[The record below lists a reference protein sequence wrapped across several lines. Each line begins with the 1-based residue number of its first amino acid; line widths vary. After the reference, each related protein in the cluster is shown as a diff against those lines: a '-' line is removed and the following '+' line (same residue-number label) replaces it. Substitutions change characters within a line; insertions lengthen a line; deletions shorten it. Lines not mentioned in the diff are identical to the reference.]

1 MFRLRTRAGFELR
14 VTGDH
19 KVLTAERG
27 DVPVCELRTGESV
40 RLLGPGF
47 GARKIDPRVAAEMGM
62 QVAVAELEARVL
74 VGVGG
79 GEDGGD
85 AWRRGAGLPS
95 GTESEQA
102 FDLLQSFTARD
113 ADLPVECFRPEVF
126 DLDRGTAAALLRG
139 IFFDSHIGQM
149 CYRSRNSVSRRLIQQ
164 IQLLLLGFGIKAEI
178 EAWPSDKIHGS
189 LVPEWYLDLRDTMS
203 RLIFQREIGV
213 GGEPPDPAGWQ
224 DADRPFEN
232 YRSALSDQLASID
245 PLGEEDVFDLTE
257 PDTQHFVAN
266 GVVVH
271 NCSEFV
277 FLDDT
282 ACNLASINLT
292 KFLREDGGFD
302 IEGYRHANRVFFLAQ
317 EILVSFASY
326 PTEKIARRSYEY
338 RPLGL
343 GYANLGTL
351 LMVQGL
357 PYDSDEARSYAACIT
372 ALMTGEAYA
381 LSAEMASSKGSFEG
395 YAKNRDSM
403 LDVMRLHREA
413 AHAIAPALAPAA
425 LRQAALES
433 WDRAVAFGALHGYR
447 NAQATVLAPTGT
459 IGLLMDCDTTG
470 VEPDFALVKFK
481 KLAGGG
487 YFKIVNQSVPAALAR
502 LGYDAGAIEAIV
514 RYAIGTGT
522 LEGAPHINR
531 STLAKKGLG
540 EAEIERIERAL
551 PGMLDL
557 RFTFS
562 RGMLGEE
569 TLTRL
574 GVSTAEREKPTFNA
588 LPFLGFTEKQIEEAN
603 DVICGRQTVEG
614 APGLA
619 PGHLPAFDCANR
631 CGAHGTRFIQP
642 MGHIR
647 MMAAVQPFISGAISK
662 TVNLPH
668 EATVEEV
675 ERIYT
680 ESWKLGLKAVA
691 LYRDGSKMSQ
701 PLATTGQGADDRS
714 AAPPKLRRRRLP
726 KRRHGFTQE
735 ARIAGHKV
743 FLRTGEYEDGTLGEI
758 FIDMHKEGA
767 AFRSVMNCFAI
778 TVSMG
783 LQYGVPLEDL
793 VDQFTFT
800 RFEPQGR
807 VDGHDNIR
815 NCTSVVDYV
824 FRVLGLEYLN
834 RTDLAHVLP
843 EEIRTPAE
851 GAAAHPVGYEHQR
864 GNGDGGGRAAA
875 DPAKGATGAGNPAK
889 GAVSA
894 AAGPAKGGAS
904 AAARATHDPAAEGG
918 PAAML
923 GKFSGDTPF
932 CDHCGH
938 ITIRNGT
945 CFRCLNCGNSMGCS

>member
-1 MFRLRTRAGFELR
+1 MPL
-14 VTGDH
+14 
-19 KVLTAERG
+19 AE
-27 DVPVCELRTGESV
+27 
-40 RLLGPGF
+40 
-47 GARKIDPRVAAEMGM
+47 
-62 QVAVAELEARVL
+62 
-74 VGVGG
+74 
-79 GEDGGD
+79 
-85 AWRRGAGLPS
+85 
-95 GTESEQA
+95 
-102 FDLLQSFTARD
+102 
-113 ADLPVECFRPEVF
+113 
-126 DLDRGTAAALLRG
+126 
-139 IFFDSHIGQM
+139 
-149 CYRSRNSVSRRLIQQ
+149 
-164 IQLLLLGFGIKAEI
+164 
-178 EAWPSDKIHGS
+178 
-189 LVPEWYLDLRDTMS
+189 
-203 RLIFQREIGV
+203 
-213 GGEPPDPAGWQ
+213 
-224 DADRPFEN
+224 
-232 YRSALSDQLASID
+232 
-245 PLGEEDVFDLTE
+245 
-257 PDTQHFVAN
+257 
-266 GVVVH
+266 
-271 NCSEFV
+271 
-277 FLDDT
+277 
-282 ACNLASINLT
+282 
-292 KFLREDGGFD
+292 
-302 IEGYRHANRVFFLAQ
+302 
-317 EILVSFASY
+317 
-326 PTEKIARRSYEY
+326 
-338 RPLGL
+338 
-343 GYANLGTL
+343 
-351 LMVQGL
+351 
-357 PYDSDEARSYAACIT
+357 
-372 ALMTGEAYA
+372 
-381 LSAEMASSKGSFEG
+381 
-395 YAKNRDSM
+395 
-403 LDVMRLHREA
+403 
-413 AHAIAPALAPAA
+413 
-425 LRQAALES
+425 
-433 WDRAVAFGALHGYR
+433 
-447 NAQATVLAPTGT
+447 
-459 IGLLMDCDTTG
+459 
-470 VEPDFALVKFK
+470 
-481 KLAGGG
+481 
-487 YFKIVNQSVPAALAR
+487 
-502 LGYDAGAIEAIV
+502 
-514 RYAIGTGT
+514 
-522 LEGAPHINR
+522 
-531 STLAKKGLG
+531 GLG

-588 LPFLGFTEKQIEEAN
+588 LPFLGFTEKQIDEAN

-619 PGHLPAFDCANR
+619 PGHLPVFDCANR

-668 EATVEEV
+668 DSTVEEV

-701 PLATTGQGADDRS
+701 PLASTGQGADDRS

-743 FLRTGEYEDGTLGEI
+743 FLRTGEYEDGTIGEI

-778 TVSMG
+778 AVSMG

-875 DPAKGATGAGNPAK
+875 NPAKGATGAGNPAK

-918 PAAML
+918 QPAML
-923 GKFSGDTPF
+923 GKFSGDAPF